1 MKHLVCLLFCTLVL
15 TGCGVKVVPKPTAT
29 AILDPAT
36 NALSWSSKGV
46 SLSVK
51 LVDLDVARTQMID
64 RVASFGVTVANQT
77 DKHLNLTLSS
87 FLLLDDQGN
96 QIRPITPEELMRIVS
111 RETFYLIPY
120 PYFGYYYLQDR
131 AKLSSF
137 NTMTSPLPYFPQTHP
152 QAILTEAIPTG
163 SILPGAKV
171 SGLVYFLVD
180 FDRKNHVEFRAYLQG
195 SDVSTAPDFAFPFSV
210 EKK

>member
-1 MKHLVCLLFCTLVL
+1 MIRLTCLFVCLLVF

-36 NALSWSSKGV
+36 NSLSWTAKGV

-51 LVDLDVARTQMID
+51 LVDQDVARTQMID
-64 RVASFGVTVANQT
+64 RVASFGVTVANQSG
-77 DKHLNLTLSS
+77 KELSLPLSS
-87 FLLLDDQGN
+87 YVLLDDQGN
-96 QIRPITPEELMRIVS
+96 QIRPITPDELLRIVS
-111 RETFYLIPY
+111 RDSFYLIPY
-120 PYFGYYYLQDR
+120 PYFGYYYLEDR

-137 NTMTSPLPYFPQTHP
+137 NTMTSPLPYFPETHP

-171 SGLVYFLVD
+171 SGLIYFLVD
-180 FDRKNHVEFRAYLQG
+180 FDQIKHVELRAYLQG
-195 SDVSTAPDFAFPFSV
+195 SDISAAPDFTFPFSI